1 MQSIDHHFLDDY
13 ACRNALRGIDTRIKL
28 ILGLGAILIAIS
40 ADTPYAPLFIAFI
53 LSIITVF
60 YAEIPARLYLALLF
74 IPASFALMSVIVIL
88 FLTGGGTPLL
98 TIPLPWLTLTATDA
112 AALHALL
119 ILSRAIGGTCGLL
132 FIALTTPMI
141 ELFSIL
147 RSLRLPDEFIDLAML
162 LYRSIF
168 VIIGEAVAIY
178 NAQVMR
184 NGYSS
189 FRKGIVA
196 ISMLASSLFIRA
208 WDRGEDLMTAMD
220 LRCYD
225 GKFEI
230 LEPKASPTLYQIL
243 PVFVF
248 LSFAGLL
255 AFLPLPFPPL

>member
-13 ACRNALRGIDTRIKL
+13 ACRNALREIDARIKL
-28 ILGLGAILIAIS
+28 ILGLGGILIAIS
-40 ADTPYAPLFIAFI
+40 ADTPYAPLFVGLT
-53 LSIITVF
+53 LSCTTVF
-60 YAEIPARLYLALLF
+60 LAKIPIRLYLALLM
-74 IPASFALMSVIVIL
+74 IPASFALMSVVVIL
-88 FLTGGGTPLL
+88 FLTGGGDPIL
-98 TIPLPWLTLTATDA
+98 TITLPWFSLAATTDA
-112 AALHALL
+112 ALYATL
-119 ILSRAIGGTCGLL
+119 ILTRAIGGTCGLL

-147 RSLRLPDEFIDLAML
+147 RSLRLPAEFIDLAML

-189 FRKGIVA
+189 FRQGIFA

-208 WDRGEDLMTAMD
+208 WDRGEDLLSAMD
-220 LRCYD
+220 ARCYD

-230 LEPKASPTLYQIL
+230 LEPTGAITASQII
-243 PVFVF
+243 PVIIF
-248 LSFAGLL
+248 LSLSGILVLL
-255 AFLPLPFPPL
+255 PIPFPL

>member
-28 ILGLGAILIAIS
+28 ILGLMAILIAIS
-40 ADTPYAPLFIAFI
+40 ADTPYAPLFIGFI
-53 LSIITVF
+53 LSIVTVF
-60 YAEIPARLYLALLF
+60 CAKIPARLYLALLL
-74 IPASFALMSVIVIL
+74 IPASFALMSVVVIL
-88 FLTGGGTPLL
+88 FLTGGGVPIL
-98 TIPLPWLTLTATDA
+98 TIPLPWFTLTATDA

-119 ILSRAIGGTCGLL
+119 ILSRAFGGTCGLL

-147 RSLRLPDEFIDLAML
+147 RSLRLPYEFIDLAML

-189 FRKGIVA
+189 FRKGIIA
-196 ISMLASSLFIRA
+196 ISMLSSSLFIRA
-208 WDRGEDLMTAMD
+208 WDRGEELMTAMD

-230 LEPKASPTLYQIL
+230 LDPPSAPTVYQIL
-243 PVFVF
+243 PVLLF
-248 LSFAGLL
+248 LAVSGLL
-255 AFLPLPFPPL
+255 ALLPLPFLPL